1 MSTIEQQRSQLVDRL
16 TPLVVEAGFD
26 VDDIVVTRVGRRI
39 LVRVTIDAEG
49 GIGVDDIARVSR
61 VLDEALDAA
70 DPFADPFVLEVSSPG
85 VDRPLTTATHWKRN
99 VDRLVRV
106 DVAGKPVTGRIVS
119 ADATTVVLD
128 VDRSRQELALSAL
141 GPGKV
146 QIEFNRPGEAS
157 GADEP
162 ATAQSRPAH
171 LPAEAMHDTADRKHD
186 TAYTKKG

>member
-1 MSTIEQQRSQLVDRL
+1 MSTIEEQRSHLVDRL
-16 TPLVVEAGFD
+16 TPLVVESGFD

-99 VDRLVRV
+99 VARLVRV
-106 DVAGKPVTGRIVS
+106 EVAGKPVTGRIVS
-119 ADATTVVLD
+119 VDATTVVLD
-128 VDRSRQELALSAL
+128 VDGSRQELALSAL

-157 GADEP
+157 RVDEP
-162 ATAQSRPAH
+162 VTAQPGRGRHPA
-171 LPAEAMHDTADRKHD
+171 DIKHD
-186 TAYTKKG
+186 QAETKKG